1 LVSGKWS
8 GGVPNLQFGKPDTLP
23 NCKFGTPDNDY
34 IEEENLQ
41 IGAFMNRQFKRK
53 YLMPAVVIILSA
65 LLILLADAGNVF
77 APFSLK
83 MYDTLFY
90 LKSKTADVQP
100 DSRVVIA
107 AIDDKTF
114 DDNDFKI
121 PMILWHTYFGEVIK
135 GLADSGAKVIALDF
149 LLPRDLFDDIAPDY
163 SKTWLRAFAYAAS
176 KGTRVIAGYIET
188 KDRQI
193 FPHDR
198 YVQIIGTENIGLFN
212 LTTDADDFVRR
223 QRLIFP
229 GGDGRKAFSFSYLA
243 ALAFQPDIS
252 PNSEMIYID
261 YIPGNPGFPKYSFSD
276 IYRKIAGHNTDFLT
290 SRFQGKIVCIGAT
303 DSLNQDRHPTPLY
316 ALYERENKRT
326 NGTEIVANIID
337 TLLGRRFFSELSP
350 GFRFGIYLFLASA
363 AGILTFWEPRRY
375 ALFFSP
381 VLLVIYGGIS
391 LILFLNYVIL
401 PVIPG
406 LAVMILCQVLSF
418 SYRYILIDKEKR
430 RLRRVFQRFLPP
442 KVVSQLIATK
452 DEDFFR
458 GQNKRLCILFS
469 DIRSFTSYSESRS
482 PEEVVARLNEYF
494 EVMSRVVSSHGGIVD
509 KFLGDG
515 LMAFFGAFEHAEHP
529 SAAGVRAAMN
539 MLEELEIL
547 NRKWLERGQVP
558 FKIGIGLHAGT
569 VKVGNIGSRNK
580 TEYTVI
586 GDAVNTASRLQDK
599 TKMLQE
605 PIVISEDVYND
616 LSAEI
621 IAEDRGVEEIR
632 GRSPIR
638 VYGLRGMRSE
648 SES

>member
-1 LVSGKWS
+1 
-8 GGVPNLQFGKPDTLP
+8 
-23 NCKFGTPDNDY
+23 
-34 IEEENLQ
+34 
-41 IGAFMNRQFKRK
+41 MNTQFKRK
-53 YLMPAVVIILSA
+53 YLAPAAVIILSA
-65 LLILLADAGNVF
+65 LLILSADAGNLF

-100 DSRVVIA
+100 NSRVVIT

-114 DDNDFKI
+114 DDKHFKI
-121 PMILWHTYFGEVIK
+121 PVILWHNYFGEVIK

-163 SKTWLRAFAYAAS
+163 SKTWLRAFAYAAN

-193 FPHDR
+193 FPHAR
-198 YVQIIGTENIGLFN
+198 YVQIIGSENIGLFN
-212 LTTDADDFVRR
+212 LTADTDDFVRR

-229 GGDGRKAFSFSYLA
+229 CGDGKKSFSFSYLA
-243 ALAFQPDIS
+243 ARGFQPDIS
-252 PNSEMIYID
+252 PNADVIYID
-261 YIPGNPGFPKYSFSD
+261 YIPGNPGFAKYSFSD
-276 IYRKIAGHNTDFLT
+276 VYQKIAGQDTAFLT

-337 TLLGRRFFSELSP
+337 TLIGGRFFSELSA
-350 GFRFGIYLFLASA
+350 GFRFGIYLLLALA
-363 AGILTFWEPRRY
+363 AGLLTFWEPRRY
-375 ALFFSP
+375 ALFSSP
-381 VLLVIYGGIS
+381 VLLLIYAGLSMIM
-391 LILFLNYVIL
+391 FLNYVIL

-406 LAVMILCQVLSF
+406 LAVIILCQVLSI
-418 SYRYILIDKEKR
+418 SYRYVLIDKEKR

-442 KVVSQLIATK
+442 EVVSQLLATK
-452 DEDFFR
+452 DADFFR
-458 GQNKRLCILFS
+458 GENKRLCILFS

-494 EVMSRVVSSHGGIVD
+494 EVMSRVVSSNGGIVD

-547 NRKWLERGQVP
+547 NRKWQEQGQVP
-558 FKIGIGLHAGT
+558 FKIGIGLHTGT

-599 TKMLQE
+599 TKLLQE
-605 PIVISEDVYND
+605 SIVISEAVYHD

-621 IAEDRGVEEIR
+621 IAEDKGIEEIR

-638 VYGLRGMRSE
+638 VYGLRGMKSK
-648 SES
+648 S